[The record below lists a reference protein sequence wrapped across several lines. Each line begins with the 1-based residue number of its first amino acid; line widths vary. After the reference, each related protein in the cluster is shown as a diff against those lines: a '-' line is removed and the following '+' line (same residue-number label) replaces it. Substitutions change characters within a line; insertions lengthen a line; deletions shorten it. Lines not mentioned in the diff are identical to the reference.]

1 MDPILQVLTQP
12 WMVVLIG
19 IAVFVG
25 RVIYLAKRL
34 RSSARNPTLADMR
47 ALEEAKKSLDAHK
60 ESLEAARETLA
71 GNLGRA
77 RDTLRTYKKPLTTTI
92 EGRRKDIEA
101 TMKSFEAAKDAQKKE
116 FEKVRNQTAFSDA
129 KKLYRTALPRKT
141 HRASTKE
148 M

>member
-1 MDPILQVLTQP
+1 MDPILQVLNQP

-25 RVIYLAKRL
+25 RVVYLAKRL
-34 RSSARNPTLADMR
+34 KSSARNPTFADMR
-47 ALEEAKKSLDAHK
+47 ALDEAKKSLDAHK
-60 ESLEAARETLA
+60 ESLEAAKKTLA
-71 GNLGRA
+71 GNLGGA

-92 EGRRKDIEA
+92 EGRKKEIEE
-101 TMKSFEAAKDAQKKE
+101 TMKSLEATRNKE

-129 KKLYRTALPRKT
+129 KKLYKTALPRKT
-141 HRASTKE
+141 HRESTKE